1 MDTLNTG
8 EAGGDHQFKTSAWR
22 MKQDILRNERK
33 KKLSQKQN
41 KKKDLSIPLAI
52 ILRLR
57 VRLSLC
63 RDELHY
69 GTALGDKL

>member
-1 MDTLNTG
+1 
-8 EAGGDHQFKTSAWR
+8 

-69 GTALGDKL
+69 GTALGDKLWPRLLRNSVMANTVNGR

>member
-1 MDTLNTG
+1 M
-8 EAGGDHQFKTSAWR
+8 
-22 MKQDILRNERK
+22 
-33 KKLSQKQN
+33 
-41 KKKDLSIPLAI
+41 PLAI

>member
-8 EAGGDHQFKTSAWR
+8 DAAGDHQFKTSVWR

-33 KKLSQKQN
+33 KKRHRN
-41 KKKDLSIPLAI
+41 RIKKDLSIPLAI